1 MIEGLLKWAMYNRL
15 VVILLACVLALV
27 GGYAFVNVNVEAYPD
42 PAPAIIEVVAQYP
55 GASAEEVERQV
66 TVPLEIG
73 LAGMPGLQYTRSKSM
88 FGLAHLRN
96 QFLYDVDY
104 SVARQEVLNRLASVT
119 LPAGVQPQIS
129 PASPI
134 GEIYRYTLTSPK
146 DAEGNS
152 IYSLN
157 DLKSLQDWTIARE
170 LQRLP
175 GIAGVVGCGGTV
187 KRYEIRPDP
196 NRMRQY
202 GITLDDLETAIAES
216 NANVGGSFI
225 TQGSNVQVVR
235 AVGLIGGGEDPL
247 ATASGM
253 TTASQAA
260 RFLRNEDRRRIRELR
275 QVVIR
280 AVDNIPVRVGMVVEG
295 GPIKLD
301 EELGKDGVVVD
312 HQIRQGQVGFA
323 RRVDDSPAA
332 LAQSTSQPGVE
343 TVNDDDVIQGIV
355 LLRKGEK
362 SLPAL
367 KLVKD
372 KIDELNHSG
381 KLLPG
386 VAIVPYY
393 DRTSLIAVT
402 TDTVHENL
410 LVGLVLVTSILLAFL
425 GNVRTAV
432 IVAINI
438 PLALMFAFGALMLR
452 GKSANL
458 LSIGA
463 VDFGIIVDST
473 VIMVEHIYRRLSHQS
488 TDSTTST
495 QSRVLTAALEVQR
508 SLFFSTLIMVCALLP
523 LFTLRG
529 PEGQI
534 FGPMADT
541 YAFALGGALLLA
553 LTLSPVLCSLLFKR
567 LKPAKDNFLVR
578 TFERFFVGQLE
589 WMLHNRALAGGIML
603 AILAATL
610 AALPMLGR
618 EFMPELE
625 EGNMVIRGTFPANV
639 SLEAV
644 ASNAH
649 RLRGLIIDY
658 PEVKLVGS
666 QVGRPDDGTDPTGV
680 NELQCFVPLR
690 PMDDWPVIASLGRR
704 RTKAEL
710 VDAMSQRLENE
721 IRGASWDFSQIIR
734 DNVMESLSG
743 VKGENS
749 IKIFGPD
756 LGQLE
761 KLANQVQQSIETVPG
776 VTDAGVFHIQGQT
789 NLALAIDRDKC
800 AAWGVRVADIDDVVA
815 TAVGGKQFSEMIEGE
830 KRFDIALRW
839 PLHLR
844 DTVDDILRIPV
855 DIVHDDA
862 TYDTAHAGAMRS
874 ELLGTQLQMPVLTG
888 TTSQEIAGVLP
899 RTPRRRLGD
908 LVAPTNHPPQ
918 AEDSPTPGT
927 SDIVNSDAD
936 STHSLGSPT
945 PTSGQF
951 DSRAY
956 VSSGASVINREQG
969 RRLIAV
975 KFSVRDRDLAS
986 TVAEAQATIAPL
998 ISAPY
1003 STTWSG
1009 EFQQMQEAE
1018 KRMLGTVL
1026 VALTLILVMLYLAF
1040 LSLLDAFVVYMNVV
1054 AMSLGG
1060 VWALLLTGLNF
1071 NISAAVGFIS
1081 ILGVAVMN
1089 GLLMV
1094 GAFNNLRRQGFS
1106 VHNSI
1111 IRGTEHLVR
1120 PIAMTA
1126 LAAILGLLPAALAT
1140 KVGSQSQ
1147 RPLAIVVVG
1156 GMAMTLLLFNLVPL
1170 LYSFYGERKPP
1181 EGGSPIEH

>member
-1 MIEGLLKWAMYNRL
+1 
-15 VVILLACVLALV
+15 
-27 GGYAFVNVNVEAYPD
+27 
-42 PAPAIIEVVAQYP
+42 
-55 GASAEEVERQV
+55 
-66 TVPLEIG
+66 
-73 LAGMPGLQYTRSKSM
+73 
-88 FGLAHLRN
+88 
-96 QFLYDVDY
+96 
-104 SVARQEVLNRLASVT
+104 
-119 LPAGVQPQIS
+119 
-129 PASPI
+129 ASPI
-134 GEIYRYTLTSPK
+134 GEIYRYILSSPIN
-146 DAEGNS
+146 AEGS
-152 IYSLN
+152 AIYSLN

-202 GITLDDLETAIAES
+202 GITLDDLETAISQS

-225 TQGSNVQVVR
+225 TQGNNVQIVR

-260 RFLRNEDRRRIRELR
+260 RYLRNEDRRRLRELR
-275 QVVIR
+275 QIVIR

-295 GPIKLD
+295 GPIKLAED
-301 EELGKDGVVVD
+301 LGKDGVVVD

-323 RRVDDSPAA
+323 RRTDESPES
-332 LAQSTSQPGVE
+332 LAMSTSDLGVG
-343 TVNDDDVIQGIV
+343 TINDDDVIQGIV

-367 KLVKD
+367 QLVKD

-386 VAIVPYY
+386 VVIIPYY

-425 GNVRTAV
+425 GNVRTAI

-488 TDSTTST
+488 ADSTSPI

-553 LTLSPVLCSLLFKR
+553 LTVSPVLCSLLFKR

-578 TFERFFVGQLE
+578 TFERYFVGQLE

-603 AILAATL
+603 AVLMATL

-644 ASNAH
+644 AQNAH
-649 RLRGLIIDY
+649 RLRGLIIDF

-690 PMDDWPVIASLGRR
+690 PMDDWPIIQSLGRR

-710 VDAMSQRLENE
+710 VDSMSQRLENE

-756 LGQLE
+756 LAKLE
-761 KLANQVQQSIETVPG
+761 TLANQVQQCIETVPG

-789 NLALAIDRDKC
+789 NLAFSIDRDKC

-815 TAVGGKQFSEMIEGE
+815 TAVGGSQFSEMIEGE

-862 TYDTAHAGAMRS
+862 TYDVAHVGAMRS
-874 ELLGTQLQMPVLTG
+874 ELLGTQVQMPVLTG

-908 LVAPTNHPPQ
+908 LVTPANQSLQTK
-918 AEDSPTPGT
+918 ESSDSLLTG
-927 SDIVNSDAD
+927 SGDDSWQNEKSSQDI
-936 STHSLGSPT
+936 
-945 PTSGQF
+945 TSGQF
-951 DSRAY
+951 DSSNY

-986 TVAEAQATIAPL
+986 TVAAAQAAIAPIVL
-998 ISAPY
+998 PPY

-1018 KRMLGTVL
+1018 RRMLGTVL

-1094 GAFNNLRRQGFS
+1094 GAFNNLRRQGHS
-1106 VHNSI
+1106 IHNSI

-1170 LYSFYGERKPP
+1170 LYSFYGGRSPLQR
-1181 EGGSPIEH
+1181 GSDVGH

>member
-1 MIEGLLKWAMYNRL
+1 MISRLLEWALSSRL
-15 VVILLACVLALV
+15 VVILLACVLAIV

-66 TVPLEIG
+66 TVPLEIA

-96 QFLYDVDY
+96 QFFYSVDY
-104 SVARQEVLNRLASVT
+104 ADARQEVLNRLASVT
-119 LPAGVQPQIS
+119 LPEGVQPQIS

-134 GEIYRYTLTSPK
+134 GEIYRYTLSSPK
-146 DAEGNS
+146 NGKGEP
-152 IYSLN
+152 YYTLN

-175 GIAGVVGCGGTV
+175 GVAGVVGCGGTV

-196 NRMRQY
+196 DRMRQY
-202 GITLDDLETAIAES
+202 GITLDDLETAIDQS
-216 NANVGGSFI
+216 NANVGGSYI
-225 TQGSNVQVVR
+225 AQGSNVQVIR
-235 AVGLIGGGEDPL
+235 AVGLIGGGEDP
-247 ATASGM
+247 M
-253 TTASQAA
+253 QAA
-260 RFLRNEDRRRIRELR
+260 AGKVTPSEAARYLRNEDRRRIREIR

-280 AVDNIPVRVGMVVEG
+280 AVNNIPVRIGMVVEG
-295 GPIKLD
+295 GPL
-301 EELGKDGVVVD
+301 ESEGEVGKEGVVVA
-312 HQIRQGQVGFA
+312 HQIRQGEVGLAKQVGQRA
-323 RRVDDSPAA
+323 AVPA
-332 LAQSTSQPGVE
+332 SE
-343 TVNDDDVIQGIV
+343 TDTATEPDTHESVKIDNANDVVQGIV

-362 SLPAL
+362 SLPTL

-372 KIDELNHSG
+372 KIDELNRSG

-386 VAIVPYY
+386 VQIVPYY
-393 DRTSLIAVT
+393 DRTSLIGVT

-410 LVGLVLVTSILLAFL
+410 IVGLVLVTGILLAFL
-425 GNVRTAV
+425 GNVRTAI

-438 PLALMFAFGALMLR
+438 PLALMFAFAALMLR

-473 VIMVEHIYRRLSHQS
+473 VIMVEHIYRRLSHPAKDASQ
-488 TDSTTST
+488 TTR
-495 QSRVLTAALEVQR
+495 QRVLLAAQEVQR

-553 LTLSPVLCSLLFKR
+553 LTVSPVLCSLLFKR

-578 TFERFFVGQLE
+578 TCERFFIGQLE
-589 WMLHNRALAGGIML
+589 WILNNRLLAGAFML

-610 AALPMLGR
+610 AALPNLGR

-625 EGNMVIRGTFPANV
+625 EGNMVIRGTFPANI
-639 SLEAV
+639 SMDEV
-644 ASNAH
+644 ARNAQ
-649 RLRGLIIDY
+649 RLRDIIAAF
-658 PEVKLVGS
+658 PETQLVAS

-690 PMDDWPVIASLGRR
+690 PMDKWPVIESLGRK

-710 VDAMSQRLENE
+710 VDAMSNLIESE
-721 IRGASWDFSQIIR
+721 VRGATWDYSQIIR

-756 LGQLE
+756 LAELE
-761 KLANQVQQSIETVPG
+761 ATANKVLQKIEQVPG
-776 VTDAGVFHIQGQT
+776 VIDAGIFRIQGQT
-789 NLALAIDRDKC
+789 NLAFAIDREKC
-800 AAWGVRVADIDDVVA
+800 ASWGVRVADIDDVVA
-815 TAVGGKQFSEMIEGE
+815 TAVGGKQFSQMIEGE
-830 KRFDIALRW
+830 RRFDIALRW
-839 PLHLR
+839 PAHLR

-855 DIVHDDA
+855 DIVHDVAPDQ
-862 TYDTAHAGAMRS
+862 TSAGAPLRP
-874 ELLGTQLQMPVLTG
+874 ELLGTRMQMPALTG
-888 TTSQEIAGVLP
+888 TTSQEVSGILP

-908 LVAPTNHPPQ
+908 LVTPKSQ
-918 AEDSPTPGT
+918 AYPEEQGD
-927 SDIVNSDAD
+927 
-936 STHSLGSPT
+936 
-945 PTSGQF
+945 
-951 DSRAY
+951 
-956 VSSGASVINREQG
+956 GASDQTASTPSFVSTGASIINREQG

-975 KFSVRDRDLAS
+975 KFSVRGRDLAS
-986 TVAEAQATIAPL
+986 TVADAQAAVAPL
-998 ISAPY
+998 IKAPY
-1003 STTWSG
+1003 TTTWSG

-1018 KRMLGTVL
+1018 KRMLATVL

-1040 LSLLDAFVVYMNVV
+1040 FSLLDALVVYMNVV

-1094 GAFNNLRRQGFS
+1094 SAFNSLRLQGHS
-1106 VHNSI
+1106 VHDSI

-1156 GMAMTLLLFNLVPL
+1156 GMTMTLILFNLVPL
-1170 LYSFYGERKPP
+1170 LYSFYGRRTPP
-1181 EGGSPIEH
+1181 KAASVGH

>member
-1 MIEGLLKWAMYNRL
+1 MIAGLLKWAMGSRF

-96 QFLYDVDY
+96 QFFYGVNFAA
-104 SVARQEVLNRLASVT
+104 ARQEVLNRLSTVT
-119 LPAGVQPQIS
+119 LPAGVTPQIS

-134 GEIYRYTLTSPK
+134 GEIYRYTLHSPR
-146 DAEGNS
+146 DAAGEP
-152 IYSLN
+152 IYTLN

-196 NRMRQY
+196 DRMRQY
-202 GITLDDLETAIAES
+202 GITLDDLEHAITES

-225 TQGSNVQVVR
+225 TQGSNVQVIR
-235 AVGLIGGGEDPL
+235 AVGLIGGGEDPMQG
-247 ATASGM
+247 AIAMPTPSA
-253 TTASQAA
+253 AA
-260 RFLRNEDRRRIRELR
+260 RYLRNEDNRRIREIR
-275 QVVIR
+275 QIVIR
-280 AVDNIPVRVGMVVEG
+280 AVNNIPIRVGMVVEG
-295 GPIKLD
+295 GPVKLD
-301 EELGKDGVVVD
+301 EDLGNEGVVVD

-323 RRVDDSPAA
+323 RRLDEPNSKVDESEESRPR
-332 LAQSTSQPGVE
+332 V
-343 TVNDDDVIQGIV
+343 VNEDDVIQGIV
-355 LLRKGEK
+355 LLRKDEK
-362 SLPAL
+362 SMPAL
-367 KLVKD
+367 TLVKA
-372 KIDELNHSG
+372 KIEELNESG

-386 VAIVPYY
+386 VRIVPYY
-393 DRTSLIAVT
+393 DRTSLIGVT

-425 GNVRTAV
+425 GNVRTAI

-473 VIMVEHIYRRLSHQS
+473 VIMVEHIYRRVSHTSNDPNQ
-488 TDSTTST
+488 TT
-495 QSRVLTAALEVQR
+495 QARVLSAAQEVQR

-553 LTLSPVLCSLLFKR
+553 LTVSPVLCSLLFKK
-567 LKPAKDNFLVR
+567 LKPAKNNVLVR
-578 TFERFFVGQLE
+578 TTERFFIGQLK
-589 WMLHNRALAGGIML
+589 WMLNNRALAACGML
-603 AILAATL
+603 AVLVATL

-625 EGNMVIRGTFPANV
+625 EGNMVIRGTFPANI
-639 SLEAV
+639 SLEEV
-644 ASNAH
+644 SKNAH
-649 RLRGLIIDY
+649 RLRELIVDF

-690 PMDDWPVIASLGRR
+690 PMDDWPIVKSLGRR

-710 VDAMSQRLENE
+710 MDTMSEKLENE

-756 LGQLE
+756 LTELE
-761 KLANQVQQSIETVPG
+761 KMANKVQQRIEQIPG
-776 VTDAGVFHIQGQT
+776 VTDAGIFRILGQT
-789 NLALAIDRDKC
+789 NLAFSIDREKC
-800 AAWGVRVADIDDVVA
+800 AAWGVRVAEIDDVVA
-815 TAVGGKQFSEMIEGE
+815 TAVGGSQFSEMIEGE

-839 PLHLR
+839 PAHLR
-844 DTVDDILRIPV
+844 DSVDDILRIPV
-855 DIVHDDA
+855 DIVHDEG
-862 TYDTAHAGAMRS
+862 TADSPNGAPLRPEM
-874 ELLGTQLQMPVLTG
+874 LGTRIQMPVLTG
-888 TTSQEIAGVLP
+888 TTSQEIAGLLP
-899 RTPRRRLGD
+899 HTPRRRLGD
-908 LVAPTNHPPQ
+908 LV
-918 AEDSPTPGT
+918 TPKT
-927 SDIVNSDAD
+927 K
-936 STHSLGSPT
+936 T
-945 PTSGQF
+945 PDVDPASGQPLDTGAANKF
-951 DSRAY
+951 

-986 TVAEAQATIAPL
+986 TVAEAQGAVDPL
-998 ISAPY
+998 IAAPY
-1003 STTWSG
+1003 TTTWSG

-1018 KRMLGTVL
+1018 KRMLGTVV
-1026 VALTLILVMLYLAF
+1026 VALALILVMLYLAF
-1040 LSLLDAFVVYMNVV
+1040 FSLLDAAVVYMNVV

-1094 GAFNNLRRQGFS
+1094 SSFNGLRRQGHS
-1106 VHNSI
+1106 VHNAI

-1156 GMAMTLLLFNLVPL
+1156 GMAMTLILFNLVPL
-1170 LYSFYGERKPP
+1170 LYSFYGQRTPP
-1181 EGGSPIEH
+1181 EGGANVGH